1 MTLSTSFVLTAARPQ
16 SLAFY
21 LHTAIILMKL
31 QQGRGQWHYVQ
42 KITNTEQNQVSTTAL
57 TCVTEREGKE
67 KQLLP
72 QLLL

>member
-1 MTLSTSFVLTAARPQ
+1 
-16 SLAFY
+16 
-21 LHTAIILMKL
+21 MKL